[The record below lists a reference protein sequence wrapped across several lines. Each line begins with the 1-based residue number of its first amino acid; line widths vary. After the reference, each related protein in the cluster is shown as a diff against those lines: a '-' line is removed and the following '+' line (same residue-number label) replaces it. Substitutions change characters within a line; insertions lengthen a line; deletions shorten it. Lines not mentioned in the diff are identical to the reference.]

1 MEKDTVY
8 EYTMHRNLWDLI
20 RDRKFNWFRIQP
32 DRKDREKFIAS
43 IKSFID
49 NWGCAEFFDDTYSK
63 FRVFERI
70 TPEAHQH
77 AERDRLSSIRFPDS
91 HVPDFDKVNKLLIR
105 QTRASKTSKPSRR

>member
-32 DRKDREKFIAS
+32 DRKDREQFIAA

-49 NWGCAEFFDDTYSK
+49 TWGCAEFLDDTYSK
-63 FRVFERI
+63 FRVFERMAPEFNKYEEKGKLSSL
-70 TPEAHQH
+70 TFTDSYRPDFEAH
-77 AERDRLSSIRFPDS
+77 
-91 HVPDFDKVNKLLIR
+91 NKLMAR
-105 QTRASKTSKPSRR
+105 QISRSKAMKTKR

>member
-20 RDRKFNWFRIQP
+20 LDRKFNWFRIQP
-32 DRKDREKFIAS
+32 DRKDREQFIAA

-49 NWGCAEFFDDTYSK
+49 TWGCAVFLDDTYEK

-77 AERDRLSSIRFPDS
+77 AERERLSSFRFPDS
-91 HVPDFDKVNKLLIR
+91 HVPDFERHEKIMGVNLVR
-105 QTRASKTSKPSRR
+105 SKAIKRSKR